1 MFKDKTIVI
10 GVTGGIAVYKVCDLV
25 SRLKKL
31 NATVKV
37 IMTKSAAQFVSP
49 LTFQTLSAGKV
60 YTEMF
65 EYLDHWDV
73 EHISVAK
80 SADVF
85 LVAPAT
91 ANVIGKIRH
100 GIADD
105 MLTTTI
111 MASTAPKVI
120 APAMNTNMYMNPV
133 VQDNMKVLKNL
144 GYIFAEPDSGYLACG
159 DVGAGRLTDAENI
172 IAKLEEVLNPY
183 KPLKGRTVLVTAGP
197 TQESLDPVRYLTNH
211 STGKMGYAIARK
223 AVELGAKVT
232 LISGPVNIE
241 KPDGLLKFIGIKSA
255 DEMFEAV
262 KDELDSIEIV
272 IKSAAVADY
281 RPISV
286 ADNKIKKKDG
296 NLNIELERNP
306 DILKYIGQHK
316 GDKILAGFAAE
327 TENIIENGKRKLV
340 SKNLD
345 FIIINNIKETDAG
358 FGTDT
363 NIVTILDK
371 YGVQKDYEK
380 MLKDEV
386 AGEILGKVIKLVNEK

>member
-10 GVTGGIAVYKVCDLV
+10 GVSGGIAVYKVCDLV

-31 NATVKV
+31 NARVKV
-37 IMTKSAAQFVSP
+37 IMTKSATEFVSP
-49 LTFQTLSAGKV
+49 LTFQTLSGGKV

-73 EHISVAK
+73 EHISIAK
-80 SADVF
+80 SANVF
-85 LVAPAT
+85 VLAPAT

-105 MLTTTI
+105 MLTTTF
-111 MASTAPKVI
+111 MATTAPKVI
-120 APAMNTNMYMNPV
+120 APAMNTNMYMNPI
-133 VQDNMKVLKNL
+133 VQNNMKTLKEM

-159 DVGAGRLTDAENI
+159 DVGAGRLTDNESI
-172 IAKLEEVLNPY
+172 IEKLKEVLNPY
-183 KPLKGRTVLVTAGP
+183 KPLKGKTVLVTAGP

-223 AVELGAKVT
+223 AVQLGAKVT
-232 LISGPVNIE
+232 LISGSVNIE
-241 KPDGLLKFIGIKSA
+241 KPAGLDKFIGIKSA
-255 DEMFEAV
+255 LEMFEAV
-262 KDELDSIEIV
+262 KSQLDNNEIV

-286 ADNKIKKKDG
+286 ADNKIKKKEG

-316 GDKILAGFAAE
+316 GSKILAGFAAE
-327 TENIIENGKRKLV
+327 TENIIENGKRKLE

-345 FIIINNIKETDAG
+345 FIIINNIKTTDAG

-371 YGVQKDYEK
+371 NGVQTDYEK
-380 MLKDEV
+380 MLKDQV
-386 AGEILGKVIKLVNEK
+386 AGEILDKIIEIISEG

>member
-133 VQDNMKVLKNL
+133 VQDNMKTLKNL

-159 DVGAGRLTDAENI
+159 DLGAGRLTDAENI

-183 KPLKGRTVLVTAGP
+183 KPLEGRTVLVTAGP

-223 AVELGAKVT
+223 AVEFGAKVT

-386 AGEILGKVIKLVNEK
+386 AKEILDKIVEISSQK

>member
-133 VQDNMKVLKNL
+133 VQDNMKALKNL

-316 GDKILAGFAAE
+316 GNKILAGFAAE

-358 FGTDT
+358 FGSDT

-386 AGEILGKVIKLVNEK
+386 AGEILNKIIEISSQK